1 MNRPAQWAFAFL
13 SGMTLLPAFADEA
26 SMHVMIGIDPSDEAI
41 RREQEQAV
49 SLTPVFS
56 TVLKKKATVNSTI
69 FLSEVM
75 RATRTLENDVIIGP
89 PSVVASA
96 ISHGYRLLAIS
107 DRSATFSL
115 IALPGVAKIDN
126 LRGKRLYLTQQDST
140 RAYLAK
146 GLLREANLNVK
157 TLGKLTYG
165 TTSGAG
171 LTALQFGLADA
182 TLADEA
188 EAGKWLAAHPG
199 VGHILATSRKIPS
212 GMGVAVLKTMSAN
225 DSAAL
230 LKWTTSPAGQDV
242 GLGRLRAATGADVES
257 YGYVASLGILT
268 PPGMPGVTVV
278 TAKRAAELIS
288 GGALAVDTRTEKEY
302 LHEHIAAAVFAP
314 YVEKSLKEPD
324 FDASLD
330 NAKAIEALPHDKPII
345 FMCNG
350 PECWKS
356 YKASKVAI
364 NAGFKNV
371 YWFRGGVPEWRGEAL
386 PMARD
391 TDGKIATSQR

>member
-1 MNRPAQWAFAFL
+1 MRVL
-13 SGMTLLPAFADEA
+13 
-26 SMHVMIGIDPSDEAI
+26 IGLDPSDEAM
-41 RREQEQAV
+41 RRDQQQAI
-49 SLTPVFS
+49 SLTPVLS
-56 TVLKKKATVNSTI
+56 AVLKKKVTINNTI

-89 PSVVASA
+89 PNVIASA

-115 IALPGVAKIDN
+115 IALPEVAKIDN
-126 LRGKRLYLTQQDST
+126 LRGKCLYLPQQDST

-146 GLLREANLNVK
+146 GLLREGNLNVK
-157 TLGKLTYG
+157 SLGKLTYG
-165 TTSGAG
+165 TTSGGG
-171 LTALQFGLADA
+171 LTTLQFGLADA
-182 TLADEA
+182 TLVDDA
-188 EAGKWLAAHPG
+188 EASQWLAAHPRA
-199 VGHILATSRKIPS
+199 GHILATSRKIPS
-212 GMGVAVLKTMSAN
+212 GMGVAVLKTMPTN

-230 LKWTTSPAGQDV
+230 LKWTTTAAGQDI
-242 GLGRLRAATGADVES
+242 GLGRLREATGIDVDS
-257 YGYVASLGILT
+257 YGYIASLGILT
-268 PPGMPGVTVV
+268 PPSMPGATVV
-278 TAKRAAELIS
+278 TAKRVAELML

-302 LHEHIAAAVFAP
+302 KYEHVVDAVFAP

-330 NAKAIEALPHDKPII
+330 NTKAIEALPHDKPVI

-371 YWFRGGVPEWRGEAL
+371 YWFRGGVPEWRTQAL
-386 PMARD
+386 PTARD
-391 TDGKIATSQR
+391 TGGKVASSQQ